1 MNSRFSDYVTSG
13 AFNMALTRG
22 QIADLSSLAEKGA
35 SYVDRWGALER
46 RGLIER
52 IPDVSDHL
60 GNWDKEQW
68 RLTAVG
74 ALVLNL
80 LFEAGL
86 SNRGGAALAAEC
98 EALRAQLAA
107 ASLAATDARK
117 RLRSMHARFEKSQL
131 KVEHL
136 EASASRDKFPI
147 RITPRDPMPEA
158 TVTELMEGIP
168 E

>member
-1 MNSRFSDYVTSG
+1 MNPRFSEYVTSG
-13 AFNMALTRG
+13 AFNMSLTRG

-35 SYVDRWGALER
+35 CYVDRWGALER

-52 IPDVSDHL
+52 IADVS
-60 GNWDKEQW
+60 GGSWDSEQW
-68 RLTAVG
+68 RLTSVG

-98 EALRAQLAA
+98 EALRSQLAA
-107 ASLAATDARK
+107 ASAAATDSRR
-117 RLRSMHARFEKSQL
+117 RLRSMHARFDEAQL
-131 KVEHL
+131 AL
-136 EASASRDKFPI
+136 EQAEALSARDKLPI
-147 RITPRDPMPEA
+147 RITARDPMPEA
-158 TVTELMEGIP
+158 TVEQLLEGIP